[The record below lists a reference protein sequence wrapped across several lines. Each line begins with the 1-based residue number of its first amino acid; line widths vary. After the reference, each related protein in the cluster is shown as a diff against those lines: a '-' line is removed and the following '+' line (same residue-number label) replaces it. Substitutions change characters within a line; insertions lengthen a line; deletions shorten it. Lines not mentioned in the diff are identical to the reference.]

1 MKIHE
6 ENKIVRLLNYL
17 NYTDEETEKI
27 IDAID
32 NKNVGEDELIELMEN
47 LKKRI
52 GRTEI
57 CYLSYLCFWQF

>member
-6 ENKIVRLLNYL
+6 ENKIIRLLNYL

-32 NKNVGEDELIELMEN
+32 NKNVGEDELMEN
-47 LKKRI
+47 LKN
-52 GRTEI
+52 
-57 CYLSYLCFWQF
+57 WDD

>member
-17 NYTDEETEKI
+17 NYTGEETEKT

-47 LKKRI
+47 LKNW
-52 GRTEI
+52 ED
-57 CYLSYLCFWQF
+57 

>member
-6 ENKIVRLLNYL
+6 ENKIVRLLNDL
-17 NYTDEETEKI
+17 NYTGEETEKI

-47 LKKRI
+47 LKNW
-52 GRTEI
+52 ED
-57 CYLSYLCFWQF
+57 

>member
-32 NKNVGEDELIELMEN
+32 NKNVDEDELIELLEQIKN
-47 LKKRI
+47 GL
-52 GRTEI
+52 ED
-57 CYLSYLCFWQF
+57 